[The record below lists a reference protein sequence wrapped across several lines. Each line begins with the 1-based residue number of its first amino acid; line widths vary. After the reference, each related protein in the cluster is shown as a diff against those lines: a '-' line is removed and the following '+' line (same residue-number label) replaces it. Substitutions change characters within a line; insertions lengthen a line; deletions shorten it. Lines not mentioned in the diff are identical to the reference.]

1 VVGSAPDLSHVAEM
15 RPERCTALLGME
27 VPNARELLSRLGL
40 SPSDENRWLIPS
52 FRQDLYK
59 EADLIEE
66 VCRLVDVQKIPSR
79 VIAAATRSSGAD
91 RVHDDLMRLRQ
102 RLVGLGLFEARTLTL
117 VDNRALDFLLEPKPL
132 PLELRNPLAEDQAM
146 LRPTLL
152 SGLVRAAERNFNRGA
167 TRVALF
173 EIGRVF
179 RAGEKEEFLKLG
191 LVVSGERQPKSWN
204 QSTATF
210 DLFDLKGILQ
220 ASLQVE
226 FALAR
231 AEPTRFTPLVCN
243 VIDGWGRVL
252 GKIGQIR
259 PGLGK
264 ELGAR
269 NPVFLGEIGLP
280 INESEQ
286 RFQYKPLDR
295 YPAVSRDIAFVAER
309 ELKYQRVIETLRA
322 ANEPLLQE
330 ISLFDL
336 FIDPSGE
343 KVPLNKKSMALSLTY
358 RATNRTLTQE
368 EVNEAHGRL
377 KLQLVQRL
385 GVVLRE

>member
-1 VVGSAPDLSHVAEM
+1 
-15 RPERCTALLGME
+15 
-27 VPNARELLSRLGL
+27 
-40 SPSDENRWLIPS
+40 
-52 FRQDLYK
+52 
-59 EADLIEE
+59 
-66 VCRLVDVQKIPSR
+66 
-79 VIAAATRSSGAD
+79 
-91 RVHDDLMRLRQ
+91 
-102 RLVGLGLFEARTLTL
+102 LTL

-179 RAGEKEEFLKLG
+179 RAGEKEEFVKLG
-191 LVVSGERQPKSWN
+191 LIVSGERQSKNWN
-204 QSTATF
+204 ESTATF

-220 ASLQVE
+220 TSLQIE
-226 FALAR
+226 FVLAR
-231 AEPTRFTPLVCN
+231 AEPTRFAPLVCDL
-243 VIDGWGRVL
+243 IDGQGRLL

-259 PGLGK
+259 PSLGK

-269 NPVFLGEIGLP
+269 NPVFLGEIELP
-280 INESEQ
+280 VNESEQ
-286 RFQYKPLDR
+286 RFIYKPLDR
-295 YPAVSRDIAFVAER
+295 YPAVSRDIAFIAER
-309 ELKYQRVIETLRA
+309 ELKYQRVVETLRA
-322 ANEPLLQE
+322 ANEPLLRE

-336 FIDPSGE
+336 FIDPTGE

-358 RATNRTLTQE
+358 RASDRTLMQE
-368 EVNEAHGRL
+368 EVNEAHRRL